1 MATFTAALETPVK
14 IWYKFSNITMAVLCS
29 FNILVVYLV
38 ETLEAEIKAGLMRLY
53 SVVSMFISLFVE
65 NSEDV
70 TRFQI

>member
-1 MATFTAALETPVK
+1 
-14 IWYKFSNITMAVLCS
+14 MAVLCS